1 MKNTKNAYY
10 QEYYKQN
17 AKKQAHANYE
27 YWYKKAKVKY
37 HTETPSNEQIRETR
51 NEYYRNYR
59 KNKPEIIKKN
69 QEDFFRRYAESK
81 DTLDN

>member
-1 MKNTKNAYY
+1 MKNTKNVYY

-17 AKKQAHANYE
+17 TKKQAHANYE
-27 YWYKKAKVKY
+27 YWYKKAKIKY
-37 HTETPSNEQIRETR
+37 NTMAPSDEQIRETR

-59 KNKPEIIKKN
+59 KNKPEVIKKN
-69 QEDFFRRYAESK
+69 QEDFFRRYTENK

>member
-1 MKNTKNAYY
+1 MKNAKNAYY

-17 AKKQAHANYE
+17 TKRQAHANYE

-37 HTETPSNEQIRETR
+37 RTEAPSDEQIRETR

-59 KNKPEIIKKN
+59 KSKPEIIKKN
-69 QEDFFRRYAESK
+69 QEDFFRRYTESK